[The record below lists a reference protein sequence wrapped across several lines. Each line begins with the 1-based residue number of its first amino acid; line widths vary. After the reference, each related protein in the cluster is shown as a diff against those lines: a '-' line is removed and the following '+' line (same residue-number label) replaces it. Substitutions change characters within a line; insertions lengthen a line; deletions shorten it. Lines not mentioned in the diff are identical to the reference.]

1 MVVVQYQSMGAEE
14 IENDDPGFPPVSSEE
29 SGQKLL
35 QFLQRRLDLPATLL
49 HRWMRTGQIRL
60 NGGRVKAFERVK
72 TGDIVRLPPFAGKIS
87 GNCGKAET
95 VGEPLEIVGKA
106 GNILALAKP
115 AGLAVHGG
123 TGQVDSVCARLEAQ
137 FGNLPFRPV
146 PAHRLDRDT
155 SGILLCGASYE
166 ALAGLQGALR
176 NHQTHKEYLAWVEGR
191 FETSQLLV
199 GRIAKLGPKG
209 REKMQLSA
217 QGKLALCLAR
227 PLDSNND
234 ASLVQ
239 LRLLTGRTHQIRAQM
254 AAIGHPVLGDVKYG
268 AQKRSGGMLLHAFR
282 VILPEG
288 ATFTCPPSWSGGFMP
303 AGLPPV
309 LEITPEINRQ
319 IESVAAQSANRYK
332 GNI

>member
-1 MVVVQYQSMGAEE
+1 M
-14 IENDDPGFPPVSSEE
+14 
-29 SGQKLL
+29 
-35 QFLQRRLDLPATLL
+35 
-49 HRWMRTGQIRL
+49 
-60 NGGRVKAFERVK
+60 
-72 TGDIVRLPPFAGKIS
+72 
-87 GNCGKAET
+87 
-95 VGEPLEIVGKA
+95 
-106 GNILALAKP
+106 
-115 AGLAVHGG
+115 
-123 TGQVDSVCARLEAQ
+123 DSVCARLEAQ

-199 GRIAKLGPKG
+199 GRIAKAWTKG
-209 REKMQLSA
+209 TRKMQLSA
-217 QGKLALCLAR
+217 QGQTLPCAWRAR
-227 PLDSNND
+227 WTSNND

-282 VILPEG
+282 VILPGRRDIHLSHPPGLAVSCRPAFPLFWKLPRKLTGRLNRSRLNPQTDIKAIYERQQGSLAHCGALRAPECGQIDAFQPPYQSNRAITHDMPGVTRDRMEG
-288 ATFTCPPSWSGGFMP
+288 HCAPQGPKTFEIVDTGGITLDAAANVADGPQGIRGFE
-303 AGLPPV
+303 A
-309 LEITPEINRQ
+309 EIL
-319 IESVAAQSANRYK
+319 AQADEALFPGGGR
-332 GNI
+332 GFCC

>member
-1 MVVVQYQSMGAEE
+1 
-14 IENDDPGFPPVSSEE
+14 
-29 SGQKLL
+29 
-35 QFLQRRLDLPATLL
+35 
-49 HRWMRTGQIRL
+49 MRTGQIRL

-146 PAHRLDRDT
+146 PAHRLDRAT

-176 NHQTHKEYLAWVEGR
+176 NHQTHKEYLADR
-191 FETSQLLV
+191 
-199 GRIAKLGPKG
+199 K
-209 REKMQLSA
+209 
-217 QGKLALCLAR
+217 
-227 PLDSNND
+227 
-234 ASLVQ
+234 
-239 LRLLTGRTHQIRAQM
+239 
-254 AAIGHPVLGDVKYG
+254 
-268 AQKRSGGMLLHAFR
+268 
-282 VILPEG
+282 
-288 ATFTCPPSWSGGFMP
+288 
-303 AGLPPV
+303 
-309 LEITPEINRQ
+309 
-319 IESVAAQSANRYK
+319 SVV
-332 GNI
+332 

>member
-1 MVVVQYQSMGAEE
+1 MVQYQFMGDEE
-14 IENDDPGFPPVSSEE
+14 IENDDPGFPPVSDEE

-60 NGGRVKAFERVK
+60 NGRRVKAFERVK
-72 TGDIVRLPPFAGKIS
+72 TGDIVRLPPFAGQIA
-87 GNCGKAET
+87 GNCEKIET
-95 VGEPLEIVGKA
+95 VGEPLELAGKS
-106 GNILALAKP
+106 GNIWALSKP

-123 TGQVDSVCARLEAQ
+123 SGQVDSVCARLDAQ
-137 FGNLPFRPV
+137 FHDLPFRPV

-166 ALAGLQGALR
+166 ALTSLQGALR
-176 NHQTHKEYLAWVEGR
+176 DHQTHKEYLAWVEGR
-191 FETSQLLV
+191 FEDEQLLV
-199 GRIAKLGPKG
+199 GRLAKLGPKG
-209 REKMQLSA
+209 REKMQISA

-282 VILPEG
+282 VILPDG
-288 ATFTCPPSWSGGFMP
+288 LVFTCPPPWSGGFMP
-303 AGLPPV
+303 VELPPV
-309 LEITPEINRQ
+309 FEISPEIDRQ
-319 IESVAAQSANRYK
+319 IESINTQSANGYK